1 MTTPF
6 NHILGI
12 LIVSGD
18 ATTEE
23 VRRLITCTF
32 HGAGNTN
39 LSHGELTRLWS
50 LEFHW
55 FSPVDALSVLE
66 KMLDSGWLVDSVEGV
81 VPLEGLEISLPPLGW
96 SPILHQ
102 LMNSPGPSKR
112 SQSMSEGAEKS
123 PSVMV
128 ISESDNSGKYPP
140 DWAEGSIPILIS
152 IISEKSGLEGKE
164 VVRRAQRKRRSL
176 GNVTLWM
183 SLALVA
189 REQGLDMSIID
200 SAIGAN

>member
-1 MTTPF
+1 MSA
-6 NHILGI
+6 GA
-12 LIVSGD
+12 S
-18 ATTEE
+18 TEE
-23 VRRLITCTF
+23 VRRLISSTF

-39 LSHGELTRLWS
+39 LSRGELTRLWS

-66 KMLDSGWLVDSVEGV
+66 KMLDSGWLVDSVGGV
-81 VPLEGLEISLPPLGW
+81 IPLEGMEISLPPLGW

-112 SQSMSEGAEKS
+112 EPSMSGSAEKT
-123 PSVMV
+123 PSLMV
-128 ISESDNSGKYPP
+128 ISESENSGKYPP
-140 DWAEGSIPILIS
+140 DWAEGSIPVLIS

-189 REQGLDMSIID
+189 REQGLDMTIID

>member
-1 MTTPF
+1 MKTPF
-6 NHILGI
+6 NHIMSSP
-12 LIVSGD
+12 IVSGD
-18 ATTEE
+18 VSTEE
-23 VRRLITCTF
+23 VRRLISCTF
-32 HGAGNTN
+32 HGAGKTN
-39 LSHGELTRLWS
+39 LSRGELTRLWS

-55 FSPVDALSVLE
+55 FSPIDALSVLE
-66 KMLDSGWLVDSVEGV
+66 KMLDSGWLVDSVQGV

-102 LMNSPGPSKR
+102 LMNSPGPP
-112 SQSMSEGAEKS
+112 MMALGVTEDAEKS

-128 ISESDNSGKYPP
+128 VSESDNSAKYPP
-140 DWAEGSIPILIS
+140 DWAEGSIPVLIS

-200 SAIGAN
+200 SAIGTN